1 MRFYQAEE
9 EEEEEDRDTRG
20 HEHEEEEEE
29 EDRNTR
35 GQEHGGLYTA
45 LPLLVKTRLQ
55 KGSLEVVQIYS
66 SQSLTC
72 TIASHDRRSYVW
84 RWFSLTSN
92 LSSSLANKCI
102 DAANTLVA
110 SSSS

>member
-1 MRFYQAEE
+1 MLFYQDEE
-9 EEEEEDRDTRG
+9 EEG
-20 HEHEEEEEE
+20 V
-29 EDRNTR
+29 EDRNAR

-45 LPLLVKTRLQ
+45 LSLLAKTRLQ
-55 KGSLEVVQIYS
+55 EGSLEVVQIYS
-66 SQSLTC
+66 SQSLPC

-92 LSSSLANKCI
+92 LPCSLVNKCI